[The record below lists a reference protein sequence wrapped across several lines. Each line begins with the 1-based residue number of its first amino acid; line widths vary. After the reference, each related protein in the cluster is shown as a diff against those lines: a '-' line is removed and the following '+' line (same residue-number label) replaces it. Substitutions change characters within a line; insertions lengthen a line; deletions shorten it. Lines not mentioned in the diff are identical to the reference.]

1 MIRQRLCVCL
11 AMFAIGMVASATAQW
26 SDDFDSYA
34 TGSQVIG
41 QGGWNGWD
49 NNAAAGGLVS
59 GAQSQSA
66 PNSIAVVGSSDLVR
80 PVTGANSGQWLLTA
94 DMFVPA
100 DYTGISYFILMNTYV
115 PSTPAQQNWSLQM
128 EFRAATNIVANLG
141 GSGNTTA
148 AGNIT
153 VTQQPL
159 VRDQWVPIEV
169 LMDFDNNTH
178 VAKYNGNEVV
188 SGTWAAGTGS
198 NVAYSTV
205 DLFANTGSVVYYDN
219 LNLQAVPEPSAF
231 MALGIGIVSCLGL
244 RRRK

>member
-1 MIRQRLCVCL
+1 MTCRRLLVLVSALVICMG
-11 AMFAIGMVASATAQW
+11 ANASAQW
-26 SDDFDSYA
+26 SDNFDSYA
-34 TGSQVIG
+34 TGSQIIG
-41 QGGWNGWD
+41 QGGWAGWD
-49 NNAAAGGLVS
+49 NSAGAGALVS
-59 GAQSQSA
+59 NSQAQSA
-66 PNSIAVVGSSDLVR
+66 PNSIAIVGASDAVR

-100 DYTGISYFILMNTYV
+100 NFTGTSYFIAMNTYV

-128 EFRAATNIVANLG
+128 EFRGATNLVVNLG
-141 GSGNTTA
+141 GSGNTPA
-148 AGNIT
+148 NGNVT

-198 NVAYSTV
+198 NVAFSTV
-205 DLFANTGSVVYYDN
+205 DLFANNASVVYYDN
-219 LNLQAVPEPSAF
+219 FNLRLVPEPGAF
-231 MALGIGIVSCLGL
+231 MTLGIGVASLFGL
-244 RRRK
+244 RRKK